1 MTSLAPTVEDRTVY
15 PEEERVGEDIVQR
28 FIVEALRPL
37 IARWFEERGE
47 TVFVGAD
54 QFIYFEQYNAH
65 RRVCPDVYVLPGIS
79 PEARAPSW
87 KTWQVG
93 VVPSFAFEVV
103 STNWEKDYYDVPIV
117 HEELGTKEL
126 VIFDPT
132 FDQRREGVRW
142 QRYVRN
148 DAGVLALVDHTDV
161 MSVDS
166 VALGCALRLVGVGQR
181 QRIRLVESKESLVL
195 FPTAEEAERQAKEVE
210 REAKEVERE
219 AKEVALARV
228 AELEALVAKLLQSRD

>member
-79 PEARAPSW
+79 PDAQAPSW

-148 DAGVLALVDHTDV
+148 DASGALALVDRTDV

-181 QRIRLVESKESLVL
+181 QRIRLVASKESLVL

-210 REAKEVERE
+210 RQAKE
-219 AKEVALARV
+219 AALARV